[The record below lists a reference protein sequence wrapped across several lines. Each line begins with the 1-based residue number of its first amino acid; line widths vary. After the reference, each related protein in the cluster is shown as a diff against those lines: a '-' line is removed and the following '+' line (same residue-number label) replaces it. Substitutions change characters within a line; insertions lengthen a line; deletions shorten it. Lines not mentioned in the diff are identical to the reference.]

1 MRKELGTS
9 DAGAARGNLAL
20 QLAADN
26 RDHLISRRNMMVGL
40 WAGEQLGLPEESRAI
55 YAMEVMV
62 AGFLE
67 SQPDDVVDKI
77 SHDFTKSGIAI
88 TRGEIL
94 VQVSKK
100 HRLAAARFVAKE

>member
-1 MRKELGTS
+1 MRKELGRS

-77 SHDFTKSGIAI
+77 SHDFTKSGVAI

>member
-1 MRKELGTS
+1 
-9 DAGAARGNLAL
+9 
-20 QLAADN
+20 
-26 RDHLISRRNMMVGL
+26 MMVGL

-67 SQPDDVVDKI
+67 SEPDDVVDKI
-77 SHDFTKSGIAI
+77 SRDFTKSGIPI

-100 HRLAAARFVAKE
+100 HRLAAAQCQFSCGSLSRRGL

>member
-1 MRKELGTS
+1 
-9 DAGAARGNLAL
+9 
-20 QLAADN
+20 
-26 RDHLISRRNMMVGL
+26 
-40 WAGEQLGLPEESRAI
+40 
-55 YAMEVMV
+55 MEVMV

-77 SHDFTKSGIAI
+77 SHDFTKSGVAI